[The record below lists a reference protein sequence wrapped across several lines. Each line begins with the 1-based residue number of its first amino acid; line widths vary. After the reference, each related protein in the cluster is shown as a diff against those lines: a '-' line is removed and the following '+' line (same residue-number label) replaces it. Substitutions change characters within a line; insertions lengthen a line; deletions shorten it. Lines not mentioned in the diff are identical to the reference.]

1 MKNKFKIGDKVVQKQ
16 IDILPKNTKDVVG
29 IIHTISES
37 EKSDYIS
44 IEVKYII
51 NNQTIYRNF
60 LDVEIEHLYERRSL
74 KLKEILDENN

>member
-16 IDILPKNTKDVVG
+16 IDILPKNTRDAVG

-37 EKSDYIS
+37 EKSNYIS
-44 IEVKYII
+44 IEVKFII

-60 LDVEIEHLYERRSL
+60 LDVEIEHLYWLSHCSL
-74 KLKEILDENN
+74 EDCESFH